1 MPVIPISVSTD
12 DTLNL
17 RVRLRGVEL
26 NVRTAGEGPAIVFL
40 HGFTGSSATWD
51 SHVAV
56 FERCMK
62 TIAIDLVGHGDSDT
76 PADPENYRMESCIEH
91 LLVILDELGMESVNL
106 VGYSMGGRVAL
117 HLATA
122 APDRVRSM
130 ILESS
135 SPGIADPIERQK
147 RVAADNLLA
156 DYIERKGVDAFVDRW
171 ESLPLFESQRNLPAA
186 VRAALRA
193 QRLQNN
199 PVGLANS
206 LRGMGAGRQES
217 LWHRLSSIETPV
229 LLIAGQLDVKYCRIA
244 REMMSLLPNA
254 KLAVLDNAGHAVHL
268 ERPAAFDREVLEFL
282 APTTM

>member
-12 DTLNL
+12 ETLNL
-17 RVRLRGVEL
+17 RVPLRGVEL
-26 NVRTAGEGPAIVFL
+26 NVRTAGEGPGTVFL

-56 FERCMK
+56 FKRCMK

-76 PADPENYRMESCIEH
+76 PADPRCYRMESCIEH
-91 LLVILDELGMESVNL
+91 LLVILDVLGIDSANL

-156 DYIERKGVDAFVDRW
+156 DYIERNGVDAFVDRW
-171 ESLPLFESQRNLPAA
+171 ESLPLFESQRNLPVPAR
-186 VRAALRA
+186 VALTG

-199 PVGLANS
+199 PLGLTNC

-217 LWHRLSSIETPV
+217 LWPRLSSIEMPV
-229 LLIAGQLDVKYCRIA
+229 LLVAGQLDVKYCRIA
-244 REMMSLLPNA
+244 REMANLLPNA
-254 KLAVLDNAGHAVHL
+254 RLVILEKSGHAVHL
-268 ERPAAFDREVLEFL
+268 ERPTAFDREVLEFL

>member
-1 MPVIPISVSTD
+1 MATSLSADATV
-12 DTLNL
+12 NL
-17 RVRLRGVEL
+17 RVPLRGVEL
-26 NVRTAGEGPAIVFL
+26 NVRTAGEGPATLLL

-51 SHVAV
+51 SHVAP
-56 FERCMK
+56 FERRMK
-62 TIAIDLVGHGDSDT
+62 TIAVDLIGHGDSDT

-91 LLVILDELGMESVNL
+91 LLVILDELGLESVNL

-171 ESLPLFESQRNLPAA
+171 ESLPLFESQRNLPVGCARCPQRPKASEQSRLAWRIACA
-186 VRAALRA
+186 VWA
-193 QRLQNN
+193 
-199 PVGLANS
+199 P
-206 LRGMGAGRQES
+206 AGRNRS
-217 LWHRLSSIETPV
+217 GTDYLLSKRLSFSSPASSMLST
-229 LLIAGQLDVKYCRIA
+229 AG
-244 REMMSLLPNA
+244 
-254 KLAVLDNAGHAVHL
+254 
-268 ERPAAFDREVLEFL
+268 
-282 APTTM
+282 

>member
-12 DTLNL
+12 ETLNL
-17 RVRLRGVEL
+17 RVPLRGVEL
-26 NVRTAGEGPAIVFL
+26 NVRTPARVPAIVFL

-56 FERCMK
+56 FKRCMK

-76 PADPENYRMESCIEH
+76 PADPRCYRMESCIEH
-91 LLVILDELGMESVNL
+91 LLVILDVLGIDSANL

-171 ESLPLFESQRNLPAA
+171 ESLPLFESQRNLPVA
-186 VRAALRA
+186 VRAALRG

-199 PVGLANS
+199 PLGLTNC

-217 LWHRLSSIETPV
+217 LWPRLSSIEMPV
-229 LLIAGQLDVKYCRIA
+229 LLVAGQLDVKYCRIA
-244 REMMSLLPNA
+244 REMVNLLPNA
-254 KLAVLDNAGHAVHL
+254 RLAIFDNTGHAVHL

>member
-12 DTLNL
+12 ETLNL
-17 RVRLRGVEL
+17 RVPLRGVEL
-26 NVRTAGEGPAIVFL
+26 NVRTAGEGPGTVFL
-40 HGFTGSSATWD
+40 HGFTGSSATWG

-56 FERCMK
+56 FKRCMK

-76 PADPENYRMESCIEH
+76 PADPRCYRMESCIEH
-91 LLVILDELGMESVNL
+91 LLVILDVLGIDSANL

-171 ESLPLFESQRNLPAA
+171 ESLPLFESQRNLPVAA
-186 VRAALRA
+186 RAALRG

-199 PVGLANS
+199 PLGLTNC

-217 LWHRLSSIETPV
+217 LWPRLSSIEMPV
-229 LLIAGQLDVKYCRIA
+229 LLVAGQLDVKYCRIA
-244 REMMSLLPNA
+244 REMVNLLPNA
-254 KLAVLDNAGHAVHL
+254 RLAIFDNTGHAVHL

>member
-1 MPVIPISVSTD
+1 M
-12 DTLNL
+12 NL
-17 RVRLRGVEL
+17 RVPLRGVEL
-26 NVRTAGEGPAIVFL
+26 NVRTAGEGPGTVFL
-40 HGFTGSSATWD
+40 HGFTGSSATWG

-56 FERCMK
+56 FKRCMK

-76 PADPENYRMESCIEH
+76 PADPRCYRMESCIEH
-91 LLVILDELGMESVNL
+91 LLVILDVLGIDSANL

-122 APDRVRSM
+122 APDRIRSM
-130 ILESS
+130 VLESS

-186 VRAALRA
+186 VRAALRG

-229 LLIAGQLDVKYCRIA
+229 LLIAGQFDVKYCRIA

>member
-12 DTLNL
+12 ETLNL
-17 RVRLRGVEL
+17 RVPLRGVEL
-26 NVRTAGEGPAIVFL
+26 NVRTAGEGPGTVFL
-40 HGFTGSSATWD
+40 HGFTGSSATWG

-56 FERCMK
+56 FKRCMK

-76 PADPENYRMESCIEH
+76 PADPRCYRMESCIEH
-91 LLVILDELGMESVNL
+91 LLVILDVLGIDSANL

-171 ESLPLFESQRNLPAA
+171 ESLPLFESQRNLPVA
-186 VRAALRA
+186 VRAALRG

-199 PVGLANS
+199 PLGLTNC

-217 LWHRLSSIETPV
+217 LWPRLSSIEMPV
-229 LLIAGQLDVKYCRIA
+229 LLVAGQLDVKYCRIA
-244 REMMSLLPNA
+244 REMANLLPNA
-254 KLAVLDNAGHAVHL
+254 RLVILEKSGHAVHL
-268 ERPAAFDREVLEFL
+268 ERPTAFDREVLEFL

>member
-1 MPVIPISVSTD
+1 M
-12 DTLNL
+12 NL
-17 RVRLRGVEL
+17 RVPLRGVEL
-26 NVRTAGEGPAIVFL
+26 NVRTAGEGPGTVFL

-56 FERCMK
+56 FKRCMK

-76 PADPENYRMESCIEH
+76 PADPRCYRMESCIEH
-91 LLVILDELGMESVNL
+91 LLVILDVLGIDSANL

-156 DYIERKGVDAFVDRW
+156 DYIERNGVDAFVDRW
-171 ESLPLFESQRNLPAA
+171 ESLPLFESQRNLPVA
-186 VRAALRA
+186 VRAALRG

-199 PVGLANS
+199 PLGLTNC

-217 LWHRLSSIETPV
+217 LWPRLSSIEMPV
-229 LLIAGQLDVKYCRIA
+229 LLVAGQLDVKYCRIA
-244 REMMSLLPNA
+244 REMANLLPNA
-254 KLAVLDNAGHAVHL
+254 RLVILEKSGHAVHL
-268 ERPAAFDREVLEFL
+268 ERPTAFDREVLEFL

>member
-12 DTLNL
+12 ETLNL
-17 RVRLRGVEL
+17 RVPFRGVEL
-26 NVRTAGEGPAIVFL
+26 NVRTAGEGPGTVFL

-56 FERCMK
+56 FKRCMK

-76 PADPENYRMESCIEH
+76 PADPRCYRMESCIEH
-91 LLVILDELGMESVNL
+91 LLVILDVLGIDSANL

-171 ESLPLFESQRNLPAA
+171 ESLPLFESQRNLPVAA
-186 VRAALRA
+186 RAALRG

-199 PVGLANS
+199 PLGLTNC

-217 LWHRLSSIETPV
+217 LWPRLSSIEMPV
-229 LLIAGQLDVKYCRIA
+229 LLVAGQLDVKYCRIA
-244 REMMSLLPNA
+244 REMVNLLPNA
-254 KLAVLDNAGHAVHL
+254 RLAIFDNTGHAVHL

>member
-12 DTLNL
+12 ETLNL
-17 RVRLRGVEL
+17 RVPLRGVEL
-26 NVRTAGEGPAIVFL
+26 NVRTAGEGPGTVFL

-56 FERCMK
+56 FKRCMK

-76 PADPENYRMESCIEH
+76 PADPRCYRMESCIEH
-91 LLVILDELGMESVNL
+91 LLVILDVLGIDSANL

-171 ESLPLFESQRNLPAA
+171 ESLPLFESQRNLPVA
-186 VRAALRA
+186 VRAALRG

-199 PVGLANS
+199 PLGLTNC

-217 LWHRLSSIETPV
+217 LWPRLSSIEMPV
-229 LLIAGQLDVKYCRIA
+229 LLVAGQLDVKYCRIA
-244 REMMSLLPNA
+244 REMANLLPNA
-254 KLAVLDNAGHAVHL
+254 RLVILEKSGHAVHL

>member
-1 MPVIPISVSTD
+1 M
-12 DTLNL
+12 NL
-17 RVRLRGVEL
+17 RVPLRGVEL
-26 NVRTAGEGPAIVFL
+26 NVWTAGEGPAIVFL
-40 HGFTGSSATWD
+40 HGFTGSSATWG

-56 FERCMK
+56 FKRCMK

-91 LLVILDELGMESVNL
+91 LLVILDELGIDSANL
-106 VGYSMGGRVAL
+106 VAYSMGGRVAL
-117 HLATA
+117 HLATV

-171 ESLPLFESQRNLPAA
+171 ESLPLFESQRNLPVA
-186 VRAALRA
+186 VRAALRG

-199 PVGLANS
+199 PLGLTNC

-217 LWHRLSSIETPV
+217 LWPRLSSIEMPV
-229 LLIAGQLDVKYCRIA
+229 LLVAGQLDVKYCRIA
-244 REMMSLLPNA
+244 REMVNLLPNA
-254 KLAVLDNAGHAVHL
+254 RLAIFDNTGHAVHL